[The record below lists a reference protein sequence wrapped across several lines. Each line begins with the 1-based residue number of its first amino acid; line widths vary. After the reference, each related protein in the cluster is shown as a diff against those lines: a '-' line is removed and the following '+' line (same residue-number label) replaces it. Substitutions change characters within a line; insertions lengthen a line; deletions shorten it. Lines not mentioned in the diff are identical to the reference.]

1 MVKTMTITYKDI
13 VKDIFKELNIT
24 LNNDEIDKAREVLMR
39 GLRNVYIEQ
48 FMFVEDGSIKEKD
61 IKEIKRRN
69 PEIKVIIYRQG
80 SPAPIIQDC

>member
-1 MVKTMTITYKDI
+1 MTVTYKDI

-48 FMFVEDGSIKEKD
+48 FLFVEDGSIKEKD
-61 IKEIKRRN
+61 IREIKRRN
-69 PEIKVIIYRQG
+69 PEIKVVIYRQG
-80 SPAPIIQDC
+80 SPAPILTDC

>member
-1 MVKTMTITYKDI
+1 MTVTYKDI

-24 LNNDEIDKAREVLMR
+24 LNDDEINKVRVVLMR

-48 FMFVEDGSIKEKD
+48 FWCVEDGSIKETD

-69 PEIKVIIYRQG
+69 PEIKVIVYRQG
-80 SPAPIIQDC
+80 SPAPIVQDC

>member
-1 MVKTMTITYKDI
+1 MIVTYKDI

-24 LNNDEIDKAREVLMR
+24 LNDDEIKKAREVLMR

-48 FMFVEDGSIKEKD
+48 FMFVEDGSIKETD

-80 SPAPIIQDC
+80 SPAPIIHEL

>member
-1 MVKTMTITYKDI
+1 MTVTYKDI

-24 LNNDEIDKAREVLMR
+24 LNDDEINKAREVLRR

-48 FMFVEDGSIKEKD
+48 FLFVEDGSIKEKD

-80 SPAPIIQDC
+80 SPAPIVQDC

>member
-1 MVKTMTITYKDI
+1 MTVTYKDI

-24 LNNDEIDKAREVLMR
+24 LNDDEIEKAREVLMR

-48 FMFVEDGSIKEKD
+48 FMFVEDGSIKETD

-80 SPAPIIQDC
+80 SPAPIIHEL

>member
-1 MVKTMTITYKDI
+1 MTVTYKDI

-24 LNNDEIDKAREVLMR
+24 LNDDEIDKARKVLMS

-48 FMFVEDGSIKEKD
+48 FMFVEDSSLKEKD

-69 PEIKVIIYRQG
+69 PEVKIVVYRQG
-80 SPAPIIQDC
+80 SPAPIIHDL

>member
-1 MVKTMTITYKDI
+1 MTVTYKDI

-24 LNNDEIDKAREVLMR
+24 LNDDEIDKAREVLMR

-48 FMFVEDGSIKEKD
+48 FMFVEDGSLKEKD

-69 PEIKVIIYRQG
+69 PEVKIVVYRQG
-80 SPAPIIQDC
+80 SPAPIIHEL

>member
-1 MVKTMTITYKDI
+1 MTVTYKDI

-24 LNNDEIDKAREVLMR
+24 LNDDEINKAREVLMR

-48 FMFVEDGSIKEKD
+48 FLFVEDGSIKETD

-69 PEIKVIIYRQG
+69 PEIKVIVYRQG
-80 SPAPIIQDC
+80 SPAPIVQDC

>member
-1 MVKTMTITYKDI
+1 MTVTYKDI

-24 LNNDEIDKAREVLMR
+24 LNDDEIDKARKVLVH

-48 FMFVEDGSIKEKD
+48 FLFVEDGSIKETD

-80 SPAPIIQDC
+80 SPAPIVQDC

>member
-1 MVKTMTITYKDI
+1 MTVTYKDI

-24 LNNDEIDKAREVLMR
+24 LNDDEINRAREVLMR

-48 FMFVEDGSIKEKD
+48 FLFVEDGSIKEKD

-69 PEIKVIIYRQG
+69 PEIKVIVYRQG
-80 SPAPIIQDC
+80 SPAPIVQDC

>member
-1 MVKTMTITYKDI
+1 MTVTYKDI

-24 LNNDEIDKAREVLMR
+24 LNDDEIEKAREVLKR

-48 FMFVEDGSIKEKD
+48 FMFVEDGSIKETD

-69 PEIKVIIYRQG
+69 PEIKVIVYRQG

>member
-1 MVKTMTITYKDI
+1 MTVTYKDI

-24 LNNDEIDKAREVLMR
+24 LNDDEIDKAREVLMR

-48 FMFVEDGSIKEKD
+48 FLFVEDGSIKEKD
-61 IKEIKRRN
+61 IREIKRRN
-69 PEIKVIIYRQG
+69 PEIKVVIYRQG

>member
-1 MVKTMTITYKDI
+1 MTVTYKDI

-24 LNNDEIDKAREVLMR
+24 LNDDEIEKAREVLMR

-48 FMFVEDGSIKEKD
+48 FLFVEDGSIKEKD

-69 PEIKVIIYRQG
+69 PEIKVVIYRQG
-80 SPAPIIQDC
+80 SPAPIIHEL

>member
-1 MVKTMTITYKDI
+1 MTVTYKDI

-48 FMFVEDGSIKEKD
+48 FLFVEDGSIKEKD
-61 IKEIKRRN
+61 MKEIKRRN
-69 PEIKVIIYRQG
+69 PEIKVVVYRQG
-80 SPAPIIQDC
+80 SPAPILTDC

>member
-1 MVKTMTITYKDI
+1 MTVTYKDI

-24 LNNDEIDKAREVLMR
+24 LNDDEIDKARKVLMS

-48 FMFVEDGSIKEKD
+48 FMFVEDGSIKETD

-80 SPAPIIQDC
+80 SPAPIVQDC

>member
-80 SPAPIIQDC
+80 SPAPIVQDC

>member
-1 MVKTMTITYKDI
+1 MTVTYKDI

-24 LNNDEIDKAREVLMR
+24 LNDDEIDKAREVLMR

-48 FMFVEDGSIKEKD
+48 CLFVEDGSIKEKD

-69 PEIKVIIYRQG
+69 PEIKVIVYRQG
-80 SPAPIIQDC
+80 SPAPVVQDC

>member
-1 MVKTMTITYKDI
+1 MTVTYKDI

-24 LNNDEIDKAREVLMR
+24 LNDDEIDKAREVLMR

-48 FMFVEDGSIKEKD
+48 FLFVEDGSIKEKD

-69 PEIKVIIYRQG
+69 PEIKVVIYRQG

>member
-1 MVKTMTITYKDI
+1 MVTYKDI

-24 LNNDEIDKAREVLMR
+24 LNDDEIDKARDVLRR

-48 FMFVEDGSIKEKD
+48 FLFVEDGSIKEKD

-69 PEIKVIIYRQG
+69 PEIKVVICRQG
-80 SPAPIIQDC
+80 SPAPIIHEL

>member
-1 MVKTMTITYKDI
+1 MVKITVTYKDI

-24 LNNDEIDKAREVLMR
+24 LNDDEIEKAREVLMR

-48 FMFVEDGSIKEKD
+48 FMFVEDGSIKETD

-80 SPAPIIQDC
+80 SPAPIVQDC